1 MIWGAFLLFCFSAFK
16 YQILPT
22 ATVCVHLE
30 YNSAKSHGVYNIGIL
45 HGLKS
50 TTSHAK
56 PPTNNNKIILRG
68 PLGLLPLSISKLR
81 HKHTKKVLPKGL

>member
-16 YQILPT
+16 YQIVPT

-45 HGLKS
+45 HGLKN

-56 PPTNNNKIILRG
+56 PPHKQQQNNSQRT
-68 PLGLLPLSISKLR
+68 LGAFTTV
-81 HKHTKKVLPKGL
+81 HK